1 MTHDPSQSPWYK
13 QIWAWFVIAILA
25 FAVFIGIGLLLVAT
39 MNPDSLVR
47 DNYYSEGKAINM
59 TLDRDHHARDMGIA
73 ASFLV
78 DSVTGDISLQLEG
91 DLPALPR
98 SLTLDLI
105 SPAHASRD
113 RCGARGSGGPFGGGA
128 SGGGGPAAAA
138 NSAAAETARSD
149 AAAAA
154 SAALGGGRRA
164 YETSELDGME
174 P

>member
-13 QIWAWFVIAILA
+13 QIWAWFIIAILA

-59 TLDRDHHARDMGIA
+59 TLDRDHHARDMAIA
-73 ASFLV
+73 ASFAV

-91 DLPALPR
+91 ALPALPR

-105 SPAHASRD
+105 SPTHASRD
-113 RCGARGSGGPFGGGA
+113 RTVTLRQISGNTYTGQL
-128 SGGGGPAAAA
+128 
-138 NSAAAETARSD
+138 EKQIE
-149 AAAAA
+149 
-154 SAALGGGRRA
+154 GRR
-164 YETSELDGME
+164 YIELSDPDKPGE
-174 P
+174 GGWRLTGELQLGSDQRYQLSAH